1 MEIHE
6 IKYFLAVCETL
17 NFTRA
22 SEICNVS
29 QPSLSRAIQGLEMK
43 LGAGPLIA
51 RERANTHLTELGR
64 LMEPYFRRV
73 LENLEAAQ
81 STARIFA
88 AADFEVLRLG
98 LMCTIGPLRL
108 VNLLDELMQKNPW
121 IKLQLIDGSAVNLQ
135 EQLIL
140 GNLDAAIY
148 CRPTMPGDDF
158 HVLPLYE
165 ERFVIAFPP
174 EHEWSHR
181 PEISFRDL
189 HQQPY
194 INRINCEY
202 NDHIDAIFDRLG
214 VVPTYPYESERDDWV
229 QAMVMAGLGCTS
241 IPEFA
246 ISSVGMAWRPLV
258 DPVVTRTV
266 SLITVRGRPY
276 RKAVGALVHSVKR
289 QNWPTYESSAHS
301 AVNV

>member
-22 SEICNVS
+22 SELCNVS
-29 QPSLSRAIQGLEMK
+29 QPSLSRAIQGLEIK

-51 RERANTHLTELGR
+51 RERGNTHLTELGR

-73 LENLEAAQ
+73 FDNLESAQ
-81 STARIFA
+81 STARVFA
-88 AADFEVLRLG
+88 ASDYEVLRLG

-108 VNLLDELMQKNPW
+108 VSLLEELMRKNPW
-121 IKLQLIDGSAVNLQ
+121 IRLQLIDGSAVNLQ
-135 EQLIL
+135 QQLIN

-148 CRPTMPGDDF
+148 CRPVMPGDDF
-158 HVLPLYE
+158 HVVPLYE
-165 ERFVIAFPP
+165 ESFVVAFPP
-174 EHEWSHR
+174 DHEWAR
-181 PEISFRDL
+181 RNEIRFSDL
-189 HQQPY
+189 HGQPY
-194 INRINCEY
+194 VNRINCEY
-202 NDHIDAIFDRLG
+202 NEHIDAILAKHNIE
-214 VVPTYPYESERDDWV
+214 PTYPYESERDDWV

-246 ISSVGMAWRPLV
+246 ISTVGLPWRPLV
-258 DPVVTRTV
+258 DPSVTRTV
-266 SLITVRGRPY
+266 SLITVRGRPH

-289 QNWPTYESSAHS
+289 QSWPTRKSEPAY
-301 AVNV
+301 